1 MMAKR
6 KSTPN
11 KVEFSDAIKERREI
25 VDASVTEREA
35 RAAYIAMSGKRSA
48 ARVRESFVK
57 QGYKTPSQ
65 RTFDKWRARY
75 EWVRL
80 AREHDE
86 TVASGVAA
94 EIAKDATAQA
104 ITRAAQLDTLATET
118 LKMAIDGLAKI
129 DVDTLKVTDIR
140 ALVEISERADK
151 MSELLEGRATAHTDN
166 LTRGKMDTLM
176 DEMKQEL
183 EERLARIKTVH

>member
-1 MMAKR
+1 MTNETDIK
-6 KSTPN
+6 TP
-11 KVEFSDAIKERREI
+11 
-25 VDASVTEREA
+25 VTECEA

-48 ARVRESFVK
+48 VRVRESFVK
-57 QGYKTPSQ
+57 QGYKTPSH

-80 AREHDE
+80 ANEHDE

-104 ITRAAQLDTLATET
+104 ITRAAQMDTLATET

-140 ALVEISERADK
+140 ALAEISERADK
-151 MSELLEGRATAHTDN
+151 MYELLKGRATDRADN

-176 DEMKQEL
+176 DEMRQEI
-183 EERLARIKTVH
+183 EERLARIQTVH

>member
-11 KVEFSDAIKERREI
+11 KAEFSDAIKERREI

-48 ARVRESFVK
+48 VRVRESFVK

-86 TVASGVAA
+86 KIATTATEKIAKVAAAGVVSRATQFDTVATGSLVKA
-94 EIAKDATAQA
+94 IAG
-104 ITRAAQLDTLATET
+104 LDKLDVKE
-118 LKMAIDGLAKI
+118 LKA
-129 DVDTLKVTDIR
+129 TDIR
-140 ALVEISERADK
+140 ALVEISERATK
-151 MSELLEGRATAHTDN
+151 MHELREGRATYRTNN
-166 LTRGKMDTLM
+166 LTRGKID
-176 DEMKQEL
+176 
-183 EERLARIKTVH
+183 